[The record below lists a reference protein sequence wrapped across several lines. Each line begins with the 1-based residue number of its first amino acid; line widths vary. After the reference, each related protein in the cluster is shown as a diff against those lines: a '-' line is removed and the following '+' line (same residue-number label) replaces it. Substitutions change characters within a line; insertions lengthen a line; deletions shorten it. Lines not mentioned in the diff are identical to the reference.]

1 MTALASARRQIQQL
15 GPYQSLVLML
25 LPILLV
31 EPLKIVALFVAGN
44 GHWLT
49 GTGMM
54 MAAYAVS
61 LVFVER
67 LFKVVK
73 SKLMTMNWFAHIWTW
88 YTAVRDTA
96 WRRLRSLTGK
106 MASAFSALNRIS
118 IRLLPVPLR
127 GNRP

>member
-1 MTALASARRQIQQL
+1 M
-15 GPYQSLVLML
+15 
-25 LPILLV
+25 LV

-49 GTGMM
+49 GTGIM

-73 SKLMTMNWFAHIWTW
+73 SRLMTMNWFANMWTSF
-88 YTAVRDTA
+88 TAIRDTT
-96 WRRLRSLTGK
+96 WRRLRELTAK
-106 MASAFSALNRIS
+106 
-118 IRLLPVPLR
+118 RL
-127 GNRP
+127 RPSPR